1 MVNKEKIQEA
11 VRYMVKKT
19 ERELQCEAR
28 LSELQSLR
36 KEVEGMK
43 NPMTLFV
50 ESSNDPQKGLGM
62 KLAYNKVLSLLD
74 ERIKKLS

>member
-28 LSELQSLR
+28 LDELQSLR
-36 KEVEGMK
+36 KEVGGIKM
-43 NPMTLFV
+43 MYHTTGSFRR
-50 ESSNDPQKGLGM
+50 
-62 KLAYNKVLSLLD
+62 KVISLLD